1 MKGSPIIATAITI
14 VVLLCLYLGI
24 RAVVLPEDG
33 SNAAVAHAGHGHEDC
48 NHEGCS
54 HESHD
59 HGDHAG
65 HNHGNAPAEHDDRA
79 LETEFELY
87 FSSVPASVSLK
98 QPSTGKEVLKLTD
111 FDSPEWFGSG
121 KLNLEGHAIEL
132 EVEVTWKDAAE
143 MNFVQIVLN
152 PARHAGKEKTLR
164 SDGDIS
170 DIAEFNW

>member
-14 VVLLCLYLGI
+14 VVLLLMYLGI

-33 SNAAVAHAGHGHEDC
+33 STASDPHAGHDHGSHAGH
-48 NHEGCS
+48 N
-54 HESHD
+54 
-59 HGDHAG
+59 HGDHAD
-65 HNHGNAPAEHDDRA
+65 HGNAPAEHDDRA

-87 FSSVPASVSLK
+87 FSSVPASVSIK
-98 QPSTGKEVLKLTD
+98 QPSTGKEVFKLND

-121 KLNLEGHAIEL
+121 KINLEGHAIEL
-132 EVEVTWKDAAE
+132 EVEVTWKEAAE